1 MHMNRRII
9 LASTSPRRK
18 ELLEKAGLVFEVI
31 GSDYE
36 EDMTL
41 ALAPLELAKHLSRGK
56 ADAVAKKYPDAIV
69 IGADTFVTYGDMLL
83 GKPHTPERAKEMLGM
98 LSGCMHTV
106 ITGFTIINKKN
117 GIRISEAVG
126 SAVFFKGLSGQE
138 INDYVAT
145 GEPLDK
151 AGAYTIQGVGKTL
164 VDHIEGDYD
173 NVVGLP
179 VAAVLEVLKHF
190 A

>member
-1 MHMNRRII
+1 M
-9 LASTSPRRK
+9 
-18 ELLEKAGLVFEVI
+18 
-31 GSDYE
+31 
-36 EDMTL
+36 
-41 ALAPLELAKHLSRGK
+41 
-56 ADAVAKKYPDAIV
+56 
-69 IGADTFVTYGDMLL
+69 
-83 GKPHTPERAKEMLGM
+83 
-98 LSGCMHTV
+98 
-106 ITGFTIINKKN
+106 
-117 GIRISEAVG
+117 G